1 MNGKEFHVQKIEK
14 QYCQESNL
22 FKIDLQIQCNCY
34 QKPHRIIMEFNKLIL
49 KCVGNSTDWEQPK
62 QFWKKKKKKQ

>member
-1 MNGKEFHVQKIEK
+1 MNGKEFHAQKIEK

-34 QKPHRIIMEFNKLIL
+34 QKPHRIIMEFNKLIF
-49 KCVGNSTDWEQPK
+49 KCVGNSTD
-62 QFWKKKKKKQ
+62 